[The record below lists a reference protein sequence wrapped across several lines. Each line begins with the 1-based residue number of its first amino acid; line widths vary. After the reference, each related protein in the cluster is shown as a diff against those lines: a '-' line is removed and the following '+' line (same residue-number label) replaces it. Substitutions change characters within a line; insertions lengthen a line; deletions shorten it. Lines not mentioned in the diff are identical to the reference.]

1 MGDKPTHRLIKRKED
16 GTGWETIGAAWER
29 EASKGGYSVNL
40 ELVRGGPKIKCL
52 LVKNEERPTGQTAA
66 PPASSPTPDFAGTG
80 EIPF

>member
-1 MGDKPTHRLIKRKED
+1 MGDKPSHRLIKRKDD

-29 EASKGGYSVNL
+29 DVAKGGYSVNL

-52 LVKNEERPTGQTAA
+52 LVKNDEPKQSVPEVSPKSAFDTG
-66 PPASSPTPDFAGTG
+66 G